1 MSLTCEKNCRI
12 FRRGVGLWAAP
23 YKGRVSMQLPSRLM
37 NLRTHAFFSPL
48 SSAHSTS
55 SSPSSSILAIDFLR
69 NTRSTLQRVL
79 SSVKNIKNTP
89 ILLVEKTIQAIE
101 ISPNFAFMENLIFCC
116 GCVDDAHWLS
126 AAGVMCRCV
135 GDRGCDTSFRP
146 PTSIGLAYP
155 IIITTMITMAINDY
169 HHHQNH

>member
-48 SSAHSTS
+48 SSAQSTS

-69 NTRSTLQRVL
+69 NTMSAYPRVL
-79 SSVKNIKNTP
+79 SSVKKHQKHSYLACGI
-89 ILLVEKTIQAIE
+89 TIRAIE
-101 ISPNFAFMENLIFCC
+101 ISPNFAFMENVMFCC
-116 GCVDDAHWLS
+116 GCVWS
-126 AAGVMCRCV
+126 ACC
-135 GDRGCDTSFRP
+135 C
-146 PTSIGLAYP
+146 
-155 IIITTMITMAINDY
+155 
-169 HHHQNH
+169 